1 MSTTTPDT
9 ASTPS
14 PRARRALRI
23 GDRAYLGVML
33 AACVIAVTTI
43 GYFLVKTAS
52 GTGEVWEKFG
62 LWGFLT
68 GTEWIPSPANG
79 EPLFGALPFIYGT
92 LTTSIIA
99 LVIATPV
106 AIGIAL
112 ATTVFLP
119 SRLRKPIASVVDLLA
134 AVPSVVYGIWGLLV
148 VVPAALPILEWVADR
163 TDGVPLLGGPVLG
176 GRSFILAGLVLA
188 IMILPIIAAI
198 SREVLQ
204 TVPTDQRE
212 AALAMGAT
220 RWEMVRGAMLPWSR
234 SGIVGACALGLG
246 RAVGE
251 TVAIAVIL
259 GNDPSN
265 LFGSLLQPGS
275 TLASV
280 IALEVPEAGDL
291 QLASLVALAVFMF
304 VLAFAINGVAR
315 AIVARSE
322 RGPSVRR
329 GRRARLAS
337 EERSAAVGKSSAVTL
352 DAVFDRLE
360 LPSEVSRSRR
370 IRSRLAEWTIF
381 GFLALSLVPLGM
393 ILGTI
398 LIRGV
403 PALSWDFF
411 TQTPPADPNDFSGG
425 ISHAIVGSLIMMGI
439 CAAIAAPLGLL
450 VALFISET
458 VAAPPPVRRFARGIG
473 FFVDVLLGV
482 PSIVVGLIV
491 YLGVVVVQGH
501 FSALAGGLALAVI
514 MFPIVVR
521 SADEIL
527 RLVPRTLTEAS
538 LALGAPRWRTAWS
551 TVLPT
556 AAPGLITGIM
566 LALARASGEA
576 APLLFTSLG
585 SQELSVDVNGPM
597 ESLPHQILQDILTT
611 VTPATEQRAWGGA
624 LVLISIILILTVVA
638 RLVGRRSAVS
648 G

>member
-1 MSTTTPDT
+1 MTTTTPKNL
-9 ASTPS
+9 SPSITPD
-14 PRARRALRI
+14 RRASRF
-23 GDRAYLGVML
+23 GDRAFFGVML
-33 AACVIAVTTI
+33 AACLLAVLTI
-43 GYFLVKTAS
+43 GYFIVKTAAR
-52 GTGEVWEKFG
+52 TGPVWETFG
-62 LWGFLT
+62 VWGFLT

-79 EPLFGALPFIYGT
+79 DPIFGALPFIYGT
-92 LTTSIIA
+92 LTTSVIA
-99 LVIATPV
+99 LAIATPI

-119 SRLRKPIASVVDLLA
+119 AKLRKPIASVVDLLA

-148 VVPAALPILEWVADR
+148 VVPAATPILEWIADH
-163 TDGVPLLGGPVLG
+163 TNGVPLLGGPVLG

-188 IMILPIIAAI
+188 IMIVPIIAAI

-204 TVPTDQRE
+204 TVPNEQRE

-259 GNDPSN
+259 GNDASN
-265 LFGSLLQPGS
+265 IFGSLLQPGT

-280 IALEVPEAGDL
+280 IALELPEAGDL
-291 QLASLVALAVFMF
+291 QLASLVALGVFMF
-304 VLAFAINGVAR
+304 VLAFAINITAR

-322 RGPSVRR
+322 RGPSVKGGIKARL
-329 GRRARLAS
+329 RRA
-337 EERSAAVGKSSAVTL
+337 SAVTETTASTQPTL
-352 DAVFDRLE
+352 DGIFDRLD
-360 LPSEVSRSRR
+360 LPTTVSRSRK
-370 IRSRLAEWTIF
+370 IRSSAAEWTIY
-381 GFLALSLVPLGM
+381 GFLALSMIPLGM

-398 LIRGV
+398 LIKGA

-411 TQTPPADPNDFSGG
+411 TKTPPADPNDFSGG

-450 VALFISET
+450 VALFIAET
-458 VAAPPPVRRFARGIG
+458 TAAPRPVRSFARGIG
-473 FFVDVLLGV
+473 FLVDVLLGL

-501 FSALAGGLALAVI
+501 FSALAGSLALAVI

-527 RLVPRTLTEAS
+527 RLVPRSLREAS
-538 LALGAPRWRTAWS
+538 LALGAPRWRTVWS

-576 APLLFTSLG
+576 APLLLTSLG
-585 SQELSVDVNGPM
+585 SQTLSININEPM
-597 ESLPHQILQDILTT
+597 ESLPHQIFQDILTT

-624 LVLISIILILTVVA
+624 LVLISIILLLTITA

-648 G
+648 R